1 VLDVHRGRALLDSR
15 IPIPESRTLMSDI
28 IGVGL
33 ERKGLEIERAVLVG
47 TDRLIGEGMRSMDEL
62 SDLARAAGAEPVG
75 VMTQKRDAPH
85 QNTYLGKGKLEELK
99 AYMAS
104 LDAKVALFD
113 SELSPR
119 QVRNLVDALEGSKI
133 LDRTELILDIFAQHA
148 HTAEGKL
155 QVELA
160 QLSYLLPRL
169 RGRGIMMDRIGGGA
183 AGVGVRGPGETKLET
198 DRRRLRARISHLKDD
213 LAEVSKRRG
222 VERETRRKAGL
233 MTVSL
238 VGYTNSGK
246 STLLNAL
253 AGTDEVSVRDR
264 LFETLD
270 PTCRRVNIADHEVL
284 LSDTVGFIHD
294 LPKQLVEAFRAT
306 LEEVVES
313 DLLIHVVD
321 ASKHFALTEKLSTEE
336 TLDKLNVGQK
346 PTILALNKWDQ
357 APPERRDGAL
367 RQMPEG
373 MPISALTGEGLDE
386 LRAEIARRVF
396 ATLVPLALAL
406 PYARL
411 DLLSL
416 AHEHGRVFN
425 IEYEGEVVKAD
436 VELEEPYVERF
447 RQYVVAE

>member
-1 VLDVHRGRALLDSR
+1 M
-15 IPIPESRTLMSDI
+15 TDI

-33 ERKGLEIERAVLVG
+33 ERKGQAFERAVLVG

-62 SDLARAAGAEPVG
+62 SDLAKAAGTEPVG
-75 VMTQKRDAPH
+75 VLIQNRDAPH
-85 QNTYLGKGKLEELK
+85 QNTFLGKGKLEELK
-99 AYMAS
+99 AYAAS
-104 LDAKVALFD
+104 LDATVILFD
-113 SELSPR
+113 GELSPR
-119 QVRNLVDALEGSKI
+119 QVRNLVDALEGCKI

-183 AGVGVRGPGETKLET
+183 AGGVGVRGPGETKLET
-198 DRRRLRARISHLKDD
+198 DRRRLRARIAHLKED
-213 LAEVSKRRG
+213 LAEVSKRRV
-222 VERETRRKAGL
+222 VERETRRRAGL
-233 MTVSL
+233 TTVSL
-238 VGYTNSGK
+238 VGYTNAGK

-270 PTCRRVNIADHEVL
+270 PTCRRVNIQDHEVL

-313 DLLIHVVD
+313 ELLIHVVD
-321 ASKHFALTEKLSTEE
+321 ASKYFAIVEKRSTEE
-336 TLDKLNVGQK
+336 TLQSLNVGEK
-346 PTILALNKWDQ
+346 PTILALNKWDLV
-357 APPERRDGAL
+357 AEERRAGVHAN
-367 RQMPEG
+367 MPEG
-373 MPISALTGEGLDE
+373 LPISAVTGEGLE
-386 LRAEIARRVF
+386 ALRIEIARRVF
-396 ATLVPLALAL
+396 SALVPLKLAL
-406 PYARL
+406 PYGRM
-411 DLLSL
+411 DLLNL

-425 IEYEGEVVKAD
+425 TEYEGDAIRAD
-436 VELEEPYVERF
+436 IEIEEPYVDRF
-447 RQYVVAE
+447 REFVVAE